1 MLHVYLQLLLQRA
14 VFAQQYR
21 GEYGISGSFRI
32 FQHALHD
39 VFRRVLLH
47 FQSADRAEGFPYA
60 CVEQP
65 QIFVYFGGG
74 ANGGPRIAAAYF
86 LLNGNGRWNPFDEI
100 AFRLAHTSQKL
111 AGITAQALHVAA
123 LPLGI

>member
-1 MLHVYLQLLLQRA
+1 ML
-14 VFAQQYR
+14 
-21 GEYGISGSFRI
+21 
-32 FQHALHD
+32 QHALHD
-39 VFRRVLLH
+39 VFCRVFLH
-47 FQSADRAEGFPYA
+47 FLSADRAEGFPHA
-60 CVEQP
+60 CIEQP

-74 ANGGPRIAAAYF
+74 TYGGPWVTAAYF

-123 LPLGI
+123 LPFGI